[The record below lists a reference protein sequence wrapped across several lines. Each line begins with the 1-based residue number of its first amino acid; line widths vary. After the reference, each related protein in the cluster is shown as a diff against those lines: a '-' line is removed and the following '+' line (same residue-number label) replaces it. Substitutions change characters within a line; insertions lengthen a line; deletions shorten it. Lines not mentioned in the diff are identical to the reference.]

1 MPDPAELIAVGR
13 IGPAHGT
20 RGDAFVEPWTDDPDE
35 RFAAGVVLTVDPPG
49 SGSLTVESSRL
60 HSGRFVVHFAG
71 VDDRNAVE
79 ALRGT
84 RLLLAAGDRP
94 ALDDPDEFY
103 DTDLIGLTARS
114 ADGRGVRDRSA
125 RSCTSARPTTS
136 NSTSTGTAR
145 LVPFVSAIV
154 PEVDVAGGFVVIAPP
169 DGLFE
174 L

>member
-1 MPDPAELIAVGR
+1 VPDPAELIAVGR
-13 IGPAHGT
+13 IGPALGT
-20 RGDAFVEPWTDDPDE
+20 RGDAYVEPWTDDPDE
-35 RFAAGVVLTVDPPG
+35 RFAPGVVLTVNPPG
-49 SGSLTVESSRL
+49 SGVLTVESSRL

-114 ADGRGVRDRSA
+114 ADGRVFGTVREVVHIGPADYLELDVE
-125 RSCTSARPTTS
+125 
-136 NSTSTGTAR
+136 GTAR